1 MDAIKELQLEIGGI
15 SKEVNQ
21 FAMTSSIENA
31 FCQMEK
37 ALGERD
43 FEAMLYCYEKIID
56 WYDNVALAEIEQEK
70 RSDTYDEGYDFYLH
84 CAIRQLK
91 VLFDKIKA
99 ESLQTDDSITQDES
113 SIRKLVFISHKSDDK
128 KYGDALRNYLIGLGL
143 RDDQLIYTSH
153 PLNKIPLGENIYEY
167 LRKNIHAGIFMI
179 ILWSDKYLESPAC
192 LNEMGAAWVVQVDYT
207 NVYVPTFTF
216 GNPKYHECAVDTQ
229 KMGAVLNGDQH
240 CKANMIELK
249 NKIQQ
254 MFGLQDDEKRS
265 SYLLDQFVNEILE
278 EKE

>member
-15 SKEVNQ
+15 SKEVNR
-21 FAMTSSIENA
+21 FAMTSDIENA
-31 FCQMEK
+31 FRQMEK

-43 FEAMLYCYEKIID
+43 LEALLYCYEKIIN
-56 WYDNVALAEIEQEK
+56 WYNIVALAEIEQEK
-70 RSDTYDEGYDFYLH
+70 RADTYDEGYDFYLH
-84 CAIRQLK
+84 RAIRQLHEL
-91 VLFDKIKA
+91 VEKIKA
-99 ESLQTDDSITQDES
+99 ESMQTDYSMTIDDINS
-113 SIRKLVFISHKSDDK
+113 RKLVFISHKSGDK

-153 PLNKIPLGENIYEY
+153 PLNKIPLGENIYDY

-179 ILWSDKYLESPAC
+179 ILWSDNYLESPAC
-192 LNEMGAAWVVQVDYT
+192 LNEMGAAWVAQADYT
-207 NVYVPTFTF
+207 NVYVPSFSF
-216 GNPKYHECAVDTQ
+216 GNPKYHECAVDTR

-254 MFGLQDDEKRS
+254 MFGLQDEDKRS
-265 SYLLDQFVNEILE
+265 SYLLDRFTEEIQ
-278 EKE
+278 